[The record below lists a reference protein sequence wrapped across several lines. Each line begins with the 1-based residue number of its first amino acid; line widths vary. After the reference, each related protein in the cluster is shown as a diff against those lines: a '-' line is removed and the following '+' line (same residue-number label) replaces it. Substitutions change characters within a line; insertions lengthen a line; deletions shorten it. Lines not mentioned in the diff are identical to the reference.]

1 MKEAFRV
8 DSRVGDRQR
17 EREREK
23 RGKEREEQSR
33 ARRCTKAEG
42 RYRVKLR

>member
-8 DSRVGDRQR
+8 DSRVGDR

-23 RGKEREEQSR
+23 RGGRREKSR
-33 ARRCTKAEG
+33 AEHGVA
-42 RYRVKLR
+42 LRH

>member
-33 ARRCTKAEG
+33 AEHGGALRQREG
-42 RYRVKLR
+42 TE